1 MSKYY
6 RADIL
11 ALVGFALEAGAALAL
26 WFCYLL
32 QHLFVVG
39 CILLILA
46 GCFLSLGLVAF
57 LYAALAVGGN
67 KSPQQ

>member
-1 MSKYY
+1 MAKYY

-11 ALVGFALEAGAALAL
+11 ALAGFALEAGAILAL
-26 WFCYLL
+26 WLCYLL

-39 CILLILA
+39 CVLLVLA

-57 LYAALAVGGN
+57 LYATLAVGGN
-67 KSPQQ
+67 ESRPQ